1 MVEENDNLLKQI
13 YYDPNHPAGFG
24 GASAL
29 ARASGIKLKDVEK
42 WLKSQS
48 TYSLHKPARRRYSTR
63 HYRISGMNHLWQAD
77 LADMQPY
84 ANQNDGYRYILCVID
99 AFSRKASY
107 LTGPGPDHSTCKAMK
122 DWNLRAAPCRLI
134 LASETL
140 SSIR

>member
-1 MVEENDNLLKQI
+1 MAEENDNLLKQI

-24 GASAL
+24 GANAL

-42 WLKSQS
+42 LLKSQS

-84 ANQNDGYRYILCVID
+84 ANQNDGYIFC
-99 AFSRKASY
+99 AS
-107 LTGPGPDHSTCKAMK
+107 LTHSVGRHGLM
-122 DWNLRAAPCRLI
+122 
-134 LASETL
+134 E
-140 SSIR
+140 SSP